1 MKDKFDELLEELNLD
16 DFDAKDATYQVW
28 VLGYDENENITD
40 FEVMVDESKDAE
52 SMVEYATNYVEEER
66 YGTMEFPDEVS
77 QDELKY
83 MEAFYMGMISEFHD
97 EDMCSYYVPDDVVWK
112 GKKAIC
118 DYLGFKVDETEIY
131 DDQDKLI
138 E

>member
-1 MKDKFDELLEELNLD
+1 MKDSFDELLEELKLD

-66 YGTMEFPDEVS
+66 YGTMTFPDEVKYIEVLVETVVDLEDY
-77 QDELKY
+77 DENVGTLFSK
-83 MEAFYMGMISEFHD
+83 II
-97 EDMCSYYVPDDVVWK
+97 K
-112 GKKAIC
+112 IK
-118 DYLGFKVDETEIY
+118 
-131 DDQDKLI
+131 
-138 E
+138 